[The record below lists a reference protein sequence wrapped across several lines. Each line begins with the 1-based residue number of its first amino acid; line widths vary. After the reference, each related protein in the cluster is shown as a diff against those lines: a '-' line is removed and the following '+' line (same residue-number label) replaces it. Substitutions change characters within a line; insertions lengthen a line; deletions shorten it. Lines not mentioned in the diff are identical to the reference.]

1 VEIYADLKITGAE
14 DIEQFLESL
23 SEALP
28 EGWTRDRNAE
38 TGLSVPSN
46 GWRQY
51 CFHSDSRGGRIAG
64 DVWVSCSA
72 REGAYVSN
80 VLPGVETG
88 LSSLTP
94 AQYHEIL
101 ESFRDEVL
109 LPVTRG
115 KHLQVYLGDYTVDIE
130 HWLSEKT
137 AKLLRGFSRLA
148 NKSTGASHPLDRR
161 RWLGFIIAAH
171 EEQAQLH
178 ADELSKWLVESEG
191 WTDDIAEHLA
201 VEYEFGRDLLRRFND
216 E

>member
-1 VEIYADLKITGAE
+1 LEIYADLKITGEE
-14 DIEQFLESL
+14 DLESFLESL
-23 SEALP
+23 GEKLP
-28 EGWTRDRNAE
+28 EGWSRNRKAE

-46 GWRQY
+46 WRQY
-51 CFHSDSRGGRIAG
+51 CFHCDSRNGRIAG
-64 DVWVSCSA
+64 DVWVSCSPQ
-72 REGAYVSN
+72 EGAYVSN

-88 LSSLTP
+88 VSSLTP

-115 KHLQVYLGDYTVDIE
+115 KHVQVYLGDYTVDIE
-130 HWLSEKT
+130 HWLSENT

-148 NKSTGASHPLDRR
+148 NRSSGSSHPHDRR
-161 RWLGFIIAAH
+161 RWFDFIIAAH
-171 EEQAQLH
+171 AEHAKLH

-191 WTDDIAEHLA
+191 WTDDVAQDLA
-201 VEYEFGRDLLRRFND
+201 LEYEFGRDLLSRLHN

>member
-1 VEIYADLKITGAE
+1 MEIYADLKITGE
-14 DIEQFLESL
+14 EHLESFLESL
-23 SEALP
+23 SESLP
-28 EGWTRDRNAE
+28 DGWSRNRVAE

-46 GWRQY
+46 WRQY
-51 CFHSDSRGGRIAG
+51 CFHCDSRNGRIAG
-64 DVWVSCSA
+64 DVWVSCSPQ
-72 REGAYVSN
+72 EGAYVSN

-115 KHLQVYLGDYTVDIE
+115 KHVQVYLGDYTVDIE
-130 HWLSEKT
+130 HWLSENT

-148 NKSTGASHPLDRR
+148 NKSSGSSHPLDRK
-161 RWLGFIIAAH
+161 RWLDFIIAAH
-171 EEQAQLH
+171 KDHASLH
-178 ADELSKWLVESEG
+178 GGELSKWLVESEG
-191 WTDDIAEHLA
+191 WTDDVALDLA
-201 VEYEFGRDLLRRFND
+201 VEYDFGRGLLSRLQN